1 MEATR
6 QAFTPDS
13 ITITRRE
20 DGKWDAVAVVL
31 DDGSVGQ
38 VKFTLTDARFTLEA
52 HWAPSRSYV
61 YGLAC
66 ESVPPTIVGY
76 EFGMHSFLQPVT
88 QPDGQNIFLMVYVN
102 EDGCDASPT
111 G

>member
-6 QAFTPDS
+6 QVFTPDS

-20 DGKWDAVAVVL
+20 DGKWDAVAVVS
-31 DDGSVGQ
+31 DNGAVGQ
-38 VKFTLTDARFTLEA
+38 VKFIIGDARFTIEA
-52 HWAPSRSYV
+52 HWAPSRSYI

-76 EFGMHSFLQPVT
+76 EFAMNSWLQPT
-88 QPDGQNIFLMVYVN
+88 TEPDDSPTFLEMRTIK
-102 EDGCDASPT
+102 GACDAAK
-111 G
+111 

>member
-20 DGKWDAVAVVL
+20 DGKWDAVAVVS

-38 VKFTLTDARFTLEA
+38 VTFILTDARFTLEA

-88 QPDGQNIFLMVYVN
+88 QPDGLNIFLMVYVN
-102 EDGCDASPT
+102 EDGRYAA